1 MFLDSVKN
9 CPTFKCSNNFQSAK
23 LARYHPYNMSTKRWV
38 GGDGQMLMFADMVGG
53 WVGGRGQ
60 KNTDV
65 DKKNNL
71 RNFIFQA
78 SERVGYKEGPKNAD
92 VIQGVPV

>member
-1 MFLDSVKN
+1 
-9 CPTFKCSNNFQSAK
+9 
-23 LARYHPYNMSTKRWV
+23 
-38 GGDGQMLMFADMVGG
+38 MLMFADMVGG